1 MEVMAETGRKE
12 AKMYP
17 FFQSPGFNAMFLL
30 TDYQGASRISRIA
43 EMGNKADS

>member
-17 FFQSPGFNAMFLL
+17 FYQSPGLCAIFL
-30 TDYQGASRISRIA
+30 TTGYQTVTKNLQVFSARNIS
-43 EMGNKADS
+43 D